1 MPEPSPNGRV
11 QVVVEFPQRAGRQQV
26 ALTAEDA
33 VKKSAEALDR
43 SMETIR
49 HMAARVTSTMD
60 SLGSV
65 RPDEVTVEFGI
76 KFDAEAGAII
86 AKAGIE
92 GSLSVGLVWKGGAE
106 KE

>member
-1 MPEPSPNGRV
+1 MGDL
-11 QVVVEFPQRAGRQQV
+11 QVLVEFPPRAGRQQV
-26 ALTAEDA
+26 ALTAQDA

-49 HMAARVTSTMD
+49 HMATRVTSTMD
-60 SLGSV
+60 SLGGG

-86 AKAGIE
+86 AKAGVE
-92 GSLSVGLVWKGGAE
+92 GSLTVELVWKAGPG